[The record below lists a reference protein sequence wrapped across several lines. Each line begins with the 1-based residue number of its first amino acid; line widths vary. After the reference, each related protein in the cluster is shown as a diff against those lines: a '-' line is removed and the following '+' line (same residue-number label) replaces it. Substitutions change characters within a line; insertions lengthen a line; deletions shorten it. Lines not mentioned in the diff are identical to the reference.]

1 MMKIFKSS
9 AVAFALLAGTVS
21 LNVAQAEETRL
32 QAKYTIKYLGLSVGK
47 MKNSLRVNDT
57 KYSLVGTMQTNAV
70 VAIVANT
77 KAQYSASGFFRD
89 GQPVPSA
96 QKINYRQKKKNGFI
110 KIGFSNG
117 NVVSQAANPKVKYK
131 KGAVKVE
138 DSHIRKVIDPISAL
152 VFPVAAGEAG
162 KGRSVCNRT
171 LPIFDGKNRMNL
183 KFSYKSKAVGSA
195 DGFKGDVFTCAIR
208 YQPIAGMRMG
218 GKSTK
223 FMKANRELEISLARV
238 GQTNVY
244 ALFGFK
250 VKTRRGTA
258 SGKAYTFKVSQE

>member
-1 MMKIFKSS
+1 MTTISKPYLFVLALSVG
-9 AVAFALLAGTVS
+9 AV
-21 LNVAQAEETRL
+21 NVTAVQAAETRL

-47 MKNSLRVNDT
+47 MKNSLRVDDT
-57 KYSLVGTMQTNAV
+57 KYSLVGSMQTNAV

-77 KAQYSASGFFRD
+77 KAQFSASGSLIN
-89 GQPVPSA
+89 GKPVPRS
-96 QKINYRQKKKNGFI
+96 QKINYRQQKKSGFI

-117 NVVSQAANPKVKYK
+117 DVVDRSAKPKVKYK
-131 KGAVKVE
+131 KGAVKLQ
-138 DSHIRKVIDPISAL
+138 DSHFKKVIDPISAL
-152 VFPVAAGEAG
+152 VFPVASGQAGN
-162 KGRSVCNRT
+162 GRSICNRT

-183 KFSYKSKAVGSA
+183 KFSYKSKAVRSA
-195 DGFKGDVFTCAIR
+195 DGFKGEVFTCAIR

-244 ALFGFK
+244 ALFSFK

-258 SGKAYTFKVSQE
+258 SGKAYTFKSS